1 HILLT
6 GGTGFIGSALGP
18 LLLREGHFLTY
29 ITRSPEKYK
38 EQQAKN
44 QRFISWDSDLTAAME
59 QNDAVINL
67 VGENI
72 FGQRWTETVKKRI
85 YASRIENTR
94 RLVDAIEKATNRPK
108 VMVSASAVGYY
119 GDRGNDV
126 LDEQEPAGTDFLAK
140 LCIDW

>member
-1 HILLT
+1 
-6 GGTGFIGSALGP
+6 
-18 LLLREGHFLTY
+18 
-29 ITRSPEKYK
+29 
-38 EQQAKN
+38 
-44 QRFISWDSDLTAAME
+44 TAAME

-140 LCIDW
+140 LCIDWEQTAKKVQQFGVRLATPRIGIALEKKGGILQKMTPFFK